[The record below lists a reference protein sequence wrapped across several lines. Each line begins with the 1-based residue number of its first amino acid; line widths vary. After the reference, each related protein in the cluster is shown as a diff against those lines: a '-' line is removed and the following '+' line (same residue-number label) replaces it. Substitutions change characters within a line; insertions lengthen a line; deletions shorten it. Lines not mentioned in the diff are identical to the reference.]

1 MEMLHNGDSVS
12 EEEVKDL
19 MKYSLW
25 YLDKMEEHQHMT
37 EWRVAT
43 WYSKKV
49 IFQQE
54 NADL

>member
-12 EEEVKDL
+12 EEVVQDL

-25 YLDKMEEHQHMT
+25 YLDKMEAHKHMT

-49 IFQQE
+49 I
-54 NADL
+54 